1 MSGILHADRAHR
13 AFRFS
18 TRPPAEVLAP
28 YVAHYWIIHW
38 DLRGKPAHEQHVLPY
53 PAVNLTFLP
62 GRCRVTGVPRGRFT
76 EVLTGTGRVFGVRFR
91 PTGFRPF
98 LGAPVA
104 TITDRVLRVDE
115 VFGTGLDPD
124 AVLAADDAGAAALL
138 DGFLGGRAPARPDP
152 AALTVEAIAARAA
165 ADSTVTR
172 VDQLVAAFGI
182 GARSMQRLFADHV
195 GVGPKWVIRRYR
207 LHEAAAAAA
216 AHGGGLDVGALATRL
231 GYADQAH
238 LTRDFTAVVG
248 EPPARYA
255 RAQPGAAPPPG

>member
-1 MSGILHADRAHR
+1 MPGILHAGRAHR

-18 TRPPAEVLAP
+18 TRAPAAALAP

-38 DLRGKPAHEQHVLPY
+38 DLRGQAPHEQAVLTY
-53 PAVNLTFLP
+53 PAVNVTFLP

-104 TITDRVLRVDE
+104 TITDRFLPVDE
-115 VFGTGLDPD
+115 VFPDLAAD
-124 AVLAADDAGAAALL
+124 AVLAASDADAAALL
-138 DGFLGGRAPARPDP
+138 DGFLTARAPAEPDP
-152 AALTVEAIAARAA
+152 AARTVEAIAARAA
-165 ADSTVTR
+165 EDPAVTR
-172 VDQLVAAFGI
+172 VDHLVDAFGV
-182 GARSMQRLFADHV
+182 GARTMQRLFADHV

-216 AHGGGLDVGALATRL
+216 ERGENLDVGALAARL

-255 RAQPGAAPPPG
+255 RAQPGAAPGPE

>member
-1 MSGILHADRAHR
+1 MPGILHPQRAHQ

-18 TRPPAEVLAP
+18 DPPPSAALLP

-38 DLRGKPAHEQHVLPY
+38 DLRGRPPHEQRVLPY
-53 PAVNLTFLP
+53 PAVNVTFLP
-62 GRCRVTGVPRGRFT
+62 GRCRVSGVPRGRFT

-104 TITDRVLRVDE
+104 TITDRFLPIDE
-115 VFGTGLDPD
+115 VFGPAGAALAD
-124 AVLAADDAGAAALL
+124 AVLAADDVGAAERL
-138 DGFLGGRAPARPDP
+138 DGFFTARAPDRPDP
-152 AALTVEAIAARAA
+152 AAATVEAIAARAA
-165 ADSTVTR
+165 DDTTITR

-182 GARSMQRLFADHV
+182 GARTMQRLFADHV

-207 LHEAAAAAA
+207 LHEAAAAAE
-216 AHGGGLDVGALATRL
+216 AHGGGLDVGALAASL

-238 LTRDFTAVVG
+238 LTRDFAAVVG

-255 RAQPGAAPPPG
+255 RALNVQA